1 MYDGSGLSRYNYVSA
16 DAIVRLLT
24 HVWQTERLRGPFI
37 ASLPIAGKDGTLAN
51 RMRGTALE
59 GKVEAKTGTI
69 ANVRS
74 LSGFLET
81 KSGQH
86 IVFSMIVN
94 HYTTPS
100 AQVDAV
106 VERALARLADW

>member
-16 DAIVRLLT
+16 DAIVTLLT

-51 RMRGTALE
+51 RMRGTVLD
-59 GKVEAKTGTI
+59 GKVDAKTGTI

-86 IVFSMIVN
+86 LVFSMIAN
-94 HYTTPS
+94 HFTTSS
-100 AQVDAV
+100 AQVDAI
-106 VERALARLADW
+106 VEKALARLAEW